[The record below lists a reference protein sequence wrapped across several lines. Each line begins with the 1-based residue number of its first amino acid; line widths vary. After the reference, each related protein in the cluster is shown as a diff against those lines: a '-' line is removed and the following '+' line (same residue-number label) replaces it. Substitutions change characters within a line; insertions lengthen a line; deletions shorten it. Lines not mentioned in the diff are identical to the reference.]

1 MMTPRRLSQFPEY
14 YRAKEMQVIADWLL
28 AGESGSVVGLPGC
41 GRSNLLEFLCHRP
54 DILSKSYLP
63 KAADPIALI
72 PVDLNH
78 LPANNSATLYRV
90 LLRAFY
96 WVRERFNANVK
107 ERIARLYLENR
118 ATLDPF
124 LSQSALHEMLFTF
137 QAQQTQVVLVLNHFD
152 QFCDE
157 ADARLLNTLRGLR
170 DSFKETL
177 CFVVGMTK
185 TVMYLSKREVLGDMY
200 ELLDSNVCWVG
211 AMGEKDAR
219 HVINQATRTAST
231 APIEHEI
238 AHMLRLTGRFPVLL
252 KAIGHWWQKTDQP
265 IEEWEAYLQQAHH
278 FEYRIARLWKALS
291 SEEQF
296 ALAGVCEWQ
305 ALVKKGKG
313 TEKEFERL
321 EKEHAQPLMRL
332 MDKGL
337 CDKEGQSWLIHGQLL
352 ATYIKRVG
360 PSGRGGIRLEGKT
373 KNLYQGLTRLDKISP
388 QEDKLLRFLIKHPY
402 DRHTYTVLIN
412 EVWSEDGANYGGV
425 TNNSLQQLVSA
436 LRKKIEVDSANPR
449 YIIVWRGKPES
460 GYQFFPE
467 GRPA

>member
-1 MMTPRRLSQFPEY
+1 MITPRRLSQFPEY
-14 YRAKEMQVIADWLL
+14 YRAKEMQVIADWVL

-54 DILSKSYLP
+54 DILSKKYLP
-63 KAADPIALI
+63 QAADPIALI

-96 WVRERFNANVK
+96 WVRERFNPNVK

-152 QFCDE
+152 QFCAE
-157 ADARLLNTLRGLR
+157 ADSRLLNTLRGLR

-177 CFVVGMTK
+177 CFVVGMQK
-185 TVMYLSKREVLGDMY
+185 TVMYLPKREVLGDMY

-211 AMGEKDAR
+211 AMGEEDAR
-219 HVINQATRTAST
+219 HVINQVTRTASA
-231 APIEHEI
+231 APSEQEI
-238 AHMLRLTGRFPVLL
+238 AHMLSLTGRFPVLL
-252 KAIGHWWQKTDQP
+252 KAIGHWWQKTDLP
-265 IEEWEAYLQQAHH
+265 IGEWETYLQQAHDV
-278 FEYRIARLWKALS
+278 EYRIARLWKALS
-291 SEEQF
+291 NEEQF
-296 ALAGVCEWQ
+296 ALAAVCEWE
-305 ALVKKGKG
+305 ALQKKGKA
-313 TEKEFERL
+313 TAKEFERL
-321 EKEHAQPLMRL
+321 EKEHTQPLMRL
-332 MDKGL
+332 MEKGL
-337 CDKEGQSWLIHGQLL
+337 CHKKAQNWLIHGRLL
-352 ATYIKRVG
+352 TTYIKRVG
-360 PSGRGGIRLEGKT
+360 PSGRGRIRLVGKARE
-373 KNLYQGLTRLDKISP
+373 LSQGLTRLDKISP
-388 QEDKLLRFLIKHPY
+388 QEDKLLRFLIQHPY

-412 EVWSEDGANYGGV
+412 EVWSEDGADYGGI
-425 TNNSLQQLVSA
+425 TNNSLQQVVSA

-449 YIIVWRGKPES
+449 YVTSWRGKPEG

>member
-1 MMTPRRLSQFPEY
+1 MMTPRRWEQYPDE
-14 YRAKEMQVIADWLL
+14 YRAKEMQIIANWVL

-54 DILSKSYLP
+54 EILSKKYLP
-63 KAADPIALI
+63 ETADSVALI

-96 WVRERFNANVK
+96 WVRERFNPNVK

-152 QFCDE
+152 QFCAE

-170 DSFKETL
+170 DSFRDTL
-177 CFVVGMTK
+177 CFVVGMK
-185 TVMYLSKREVLGDMY
+185 RSVMYLPEREVLGDMY
-200 ELLDSNVCWVG
+200 ELLDSNICWVG

-219 HVINQATRTAST
+219 HVITQVTRTASV
-231 APIEHEI
+231 PPNEEELGQ
-238 AHMLRLTGRFPVLL
+238 MLKLTGHFPVLL
-252 KAIGHWWQKTDQP
+252 KTIGHWWQKTDLL
-265 IEEWEAYLQQAHH
+265 IEQWQSHLEQAHDL
-278 FEYRIARLWKALS
+278 EYRIARLWKALS

-296 ALAGVCEWQ
+296 ALAAVCQWQ
-305 ALVKKGKG
+305 GLLERGKATKK
-313 TEKEFERL
+313 ESERL
-321 EKEHAQPLMRL
+321 EKDHAHPLAGL
-332 MDKGL
+332 IDKGL
-337 CDKEGQSWLIHGQLL
+337 CNKKEENWHIHGQLL
-352 ATYIKRVG
+352 TAYIRRVG
-360 PSGRGGIRLEGKT
+360 PSGRGRIRVQGKA
-373 KNLYQGLTRLDKISP
+373 KELHQGLTRLEKISP
-388 QEDKLLRFLIKHPY
+388 QEDKLLRFMIQYPY
-402 DRHTYTVLIN
+402 DRHTYTTLIN
-412 EVWSEDGANYGGV
+412 EVWSEDGAGYGGI
-425 TNNSLQQLVSA
+425 TNNSLQQLVSN
-436 LRKKIEVDSANPR
+436 LRRKIEVDSTKPR
-449 YIIVWRGKPES
+449 YILVWRGKPEG